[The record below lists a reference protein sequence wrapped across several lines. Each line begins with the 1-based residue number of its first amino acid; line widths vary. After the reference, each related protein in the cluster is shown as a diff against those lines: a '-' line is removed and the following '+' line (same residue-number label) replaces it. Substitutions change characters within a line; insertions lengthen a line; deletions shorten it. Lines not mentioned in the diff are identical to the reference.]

1 MLKPIASLI
10 RSPSLDASTARGDWT
25 GSSTSARFQ
34 AAKLRDHQ
42 KAQKPQFGRCIRRA

>member
-34 AAKLRDHQ
+34 AAKLRDHSR
-42 KAQKPQFGRCIRRA
+42 ANKPQFGKRVR